1 MWKDDMQIYLGGYM
15 TSKSPYESYCW
26 LSIEDLIILS
36 LNPIYKIKSEEKRR
50 RQNVKYIIDY
60 SEVFMS
66 TWTPLFFEIQYG

>member
-1 MWKDDMQIYLGGYM
+1 MQIALGKYM

-26 LSIEDLIILS
+26 LCNEDLIILS